1 MKLFSI
7 TLLDNLS
14 LKTKMSA
21 LVCLS
26 LIALTLVGIGGWM
39 GISRIYG
46 ATTLIGEHKLPAA
59 IILGNVRGQTA
70 AMLQYVLEV
79 SNRGEDPTAQDSFKK
94 ALEQKTQAKKALT
107 TAIAEFEKMAM
118 TEEEQETWKKF
129 TEVYKPWNA
138 QDVKVDD
145 FIKQMGENTDEDIH
159 NTLFQRYKSVTFD
172 WVYELDKMSKALTK
186 VLDANLVAGQQA
198 RAEAGTARNVAVRLM
213 LVVYGLSIA
222 LSLVLS
228 FFIVTSITKPLG
240 SLRQA
245 IVAIA
250 KSKDFTQRVGVHG
263 KDEAGQTAAAFNELI
278 STVQASLGAVVTSA
292 RRISELA
299 TKASAASESVS
310 EASENQSES
319 AAAMAAAIQQ
329 FSVSV
334 NMIGSNMHDALARA
348 SDAGEAANTGFGM
361 IQRSKEEMDRIAETA
376 RGAGKTIDEL
386 GHQSSQISVIMQVI
400 QEVADQTNLLALNAA
415 IEAARAGEQGRGFAV
430 VADEVRK
437 LAERTRK
444 SAGEISGM
452 IQSMQV
458 ASGNAVTE
466 MDSVMNLVAEGTDLS
481 VQAAECMKDIQ
492 NGSRR
497 VVEAVKGISES
508 VEEQNATSHD
518 ISRRIE
524 AVAQMSEGNSVAAGE
539 TARVSRE
546 LDELASSLIAEMS
559 EFKI

>member
-1 MKLFSI
+1 MKYISI
-7 TLLDNLS
+7 KLLDNLS
-14 LKTKMSA
+14 LKTKMAA

-26 LIALTLVGIGGWM
+26 LVALTLVGIGGGM

-46 ATTLIGEHKLPAA
+46 ATTLISEQKLPAA

-79 SNRGEDPTAQDSFKK
+79 SNRGEDPTAQESFKK

-107 TAIAEFEKMAM
+107 TAIAEFEKMPM
-118 TEEEQETWKKF
+118 TEEEQATWQKF
-129 TEVYKPWNA
+129 TEVYKPWSA

-145 FIKQMGENTDEDIH
+145 FIKQMGDNTDEDIH

-198 RAEAGTARNVAVRLM
+198 RAEAGTARDVAVRLM

-228 FFIVTSITKPLG
+228 FFIVISITKPLG

-245 IVAIA
+245 IVSIA
-250 KSKDFTQRVGVHG
+250 DSKDFTRRVDVHG
-263 KDEAGQTAAAFNELI
+263 KDEAGQTAEAFNQLV
-278 STVQASLGAVVTSA
+278 STVQASLAAVVTSA

-299 TKASAASESVS
+299 TKASSASESVS

-376 RGAGKTIDEL
+376 RGAGKTINEL

-492 NGSRR
+492 NGSQR

-546 LDELASSLIAEMS
+546 LDELASSLITAMN

>member
-1 MKLFSI
+1 
-7 TLLDNLS
+7 
-14 LKTKMSA
+14 
-21 LVCLS
+21 
-26 LIALTLVGIGGWM
+26 
-39 GISRIYG
+39 
-46 ATTLIGEHKLPAA
+46 
-59 IILGNVRGQTA
+59 
-70 AMLQYVLEV
+70 
-79 SNRGEDPTAQDSFKK
+79 
-94 ALEQKTQAKKALT
+94 
-107 TAIAEFEKMAM
+107 
-118 TEEEQETWKKF
+118 
-129 TEVYKPWNA
+129 
-138 QDVKVDD
+138 
-145 FIKQMGENTDEDIH
+145 
-159 NTLFQRYKSVTFD
+159 
-172 WVYELDKMSKALTK
+172 
-186 VLDANLVAGQQA
+186 
-198 RAEAGTARNVAVRLM
+198 
-213 LVVYGLSIA
+213 
-222 LSLVLS
+222 
-228 FFIVTSITKPLG
+228 
-240 SLRQA
+240 
-245 IVAIA
+245 
-250 KSKDFTQRVGVHG
+250 
-263 KDEAGQTAAAFNELI
+263 
-278 STVQASLGAVVTSA
+278 
-292 RRISELA
+292 
-299 TKASAASESVS
+299 
-310 EASENQSES
+310 
-319 AAAMAAAIQQ
+319 
-329 FSVSV
+329 
-334 NMIGSNMHDALARA
+334 MIGSNMHDALARA

-376 RGAGKTIDEL
+376 RGACKTINEL

-466 MDSVMNLVAEGTDLS
+466 MDSVMNLVAEGTNLS

-492 NGSRR
+492 NGSQR

-546 LDELASSLIAEMS
+546 LDELASSLITAMN